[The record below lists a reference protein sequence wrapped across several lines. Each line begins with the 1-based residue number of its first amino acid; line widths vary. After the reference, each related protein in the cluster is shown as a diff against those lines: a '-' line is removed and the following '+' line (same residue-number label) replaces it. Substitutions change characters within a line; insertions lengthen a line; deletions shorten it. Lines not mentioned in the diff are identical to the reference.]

1 MRVLCSR
8 IGRLVFTT
16 LLLSDLGSSQSPPA
30 DVTKHLDLARQYLD
44 QESYRN
50 AIVELRAA
58 TAIYP
63 NIRGAYYQLGF
74 ALFKTG
80 NLPEAERASQRNLI
94 LIRPI
99 LTPFTIWPRSDL
111 AAAKSTSR

>member
-1 MRVLCSR
+1 MKAPNAGFGRVAGIWHAGVFQQMSGC
-8 IGRLVFTT
+8 LVFPI

-50 AIVELRAA
+50 AIVGLQTA

-63 NIRGAYYQLGF
+63 NIGGRCLSTGIRSIQNRQL
-74 ALFKTG
+74 T
-80 NLPEAERASQRNLI
+80 
-94 LIRPI
+94 
-99 LTPFTIWPRSDL
+99 
-111 AAAKSTSR
+111 